1 MNICIYWL
9 FSAFSDHVDQKYW
22 GCLHFRILCS
32 LTLFPV
38 CFFRFS
44 SILLASSMIRRRV
57 AIFAIQYSIGIF
69 GTGLIFLKRLE
80 RVISSGEVS
89 EESIVLRV
97 LYDGSG
103 EMEHL
108 HQQQRKQLYSK
119 QIQRG
124 APCDVEWFDK
134 LLLRF
139 WSNSLKVQKSTIER
153 LSGMSTVIRQTNDSN
168 VILNS
173 CLKQ

>member
-1 MNICIYWL
+1 MENRTRAASFCSSLIPSSHFPELSARSIPSSHGISFQNLQLSLYYEYL
-9 FSAFSDHVDQKYW
+9 FLLTSYSAFSDHVDLKYW

-32 LTLFPV
+32 LTFFPV
-38 CFFRFS
+38 CFFRFY

-124 APCDVEWFDK
+124 APCDVE
-134 LLLRF
+134 
-139 WSNSLKVQKSTIER
+139 
-153 LSGMSTVIRQTNDSN
+153 
-168 VILNS
+168 
-173 CLKQ
+173 